1 MDLFSIFL
9 PNIAYADFN
18 SFLGNFNSVIV
29 NPLIRLLFAIGIAYF
44 LYGVFVFLTNADNE
58 TERTNGKNHML
69 YGVIGLTVMMG
80 VWGIL
85 NLVLNTL
92 NITGID
98 PEAGTVQ
105 LNDYNPTIP
114 FNPPGTG
121 TNTGTGSGAGTGTG
135 TTTGTT
141 TGTGTQFDPVEV
153 DPIGVTPIDDN
164 LDPIETSDPFIPPP
178 NTTNTNTTSG
188 FDPIINPSVNS
199 TPSTNTDPSLPP
211 NNGSTSNTNS
221 SQSVLGENNSI

>member
-29 NPLIRLLFAIGIAYF
+29 NPLIRLLFALGIAYF

-121 TNTGTGSGAGTGTG
+121 TGTGTTGTG
-135 TTTGTT
+135 TTGTGPGPGT
-141 TGTGTQFDPVEV
+141 TGTGPGPDDDPVEV
-153 DPIGVTPIDDN
+153 NPNFNPVDLNEDPPEISPPLPSNPNTNQPSGFEPV
-164 LDPIETSDPFIPPP
+164 IEIPVNNTSGGNTESSLPPS
-178 NTTNTNTTSG
+178 NTTNTN
-188 FDPIINPSVNS
+188 VNS
-199 TPSTNTDPSLPP
+199 N
-211 NNGSTSNTNS
+211 
-221 SQSVLGENNSI
+221 QSVSNDSNSI